1 VFTEGE
7 QRFQWSGKDRPIEQ
21 VFRYMGDLGLDRK
34 VSAQAPSRSVQDDE
48 SYQSMTLQE
57 VQDQLF
63 SQQPT
68 DNPLNLLD
76 LQTSLPSVLPA
87 FLEGENCQL
96 LRRVRDAALMGSS
109 AERIAASGKDWSTWR
124 NVIEWGL
131 VSEGGHNTAP
141 HMDANAYSTWLT
153 VQEGDVGFGWM
164 SRPSR
169 QEEAE
174 WMSRPHDYV
183 AGEWRYVVLS
193 AGQTVFFPP
202 GTIHFVFRI
211 RGVQT
216 YAQGGHILQ
225 WSNLVRWLEVV
236 IAQIQNEGS
245 TNEEMASSTL
255 QLVRLVKGLVENRIK
270 AGRVEEL
277 GGQDAVDR
285 FFALVKE
292 FDVVVATLHDSAS

>member
-1 VFTEGE
+1 MFTEGQ
-7 QRFQWSGKDRPIEQ
+7 QRFQWPGKDRPIEQ
-21 VFRYMGDLGLDRK
+21 VLRYMGDLGFDRK
-34 VSAQAPSRSVQDDE
+34 VSAQAPNLSVQGE

-63 SQQPT
+63 SEEPT

-96 LRRVRDAALMGSS
+96 LRRVRDAALMGGSV
-109 AERIAASGKDWSTWR
+109 ERIAASGEDWSTWR
-124 NVIEWGL
+124 NVIEWGV
-131 VSEGGHNTAP
+131 VSEGGNNTAS

-153 VQEGDVGFGWM
+153 IQEGCIGFAWM

-174 WMSRPHDYV
+174 WMSRPHSYV
-183 AGEWRYVVLS
+183 AGKWRYVVLS
-193 AGQTVFFPP
+193 VGETVFFPP
-202 GTIHFVFRI
+202 GTIHLVFRI
-211 RGVQT
+211 QGVQT

-236 IAQIQNEGS
+236 IAQMQNQDS
-245 TNEEMASSTL
+245 TNEEMASSAP
-255 QLVRLVKGLVENRIK
+255 QLVHLVKGLVENRIK

-277 GGQDAVDR
+277 GGRDAVDR
-285 FFALVKE
+285 FFALVE
-292 FDVVVATLHDSAS
+292 VADSPSL